1 MIQNTQTFNSS
12 EHIGEIQE
20 NKVGIDIK
28 NIDFITSLLT
38 SNLYSNPV
46 ESFLRESVSNAYDS
60 HVEADTKQHIIL
72 IIDYLNNDEFKLTLR
87 DYGTGL
93 SPERFNEIYRNIG
106 SSTKR
111 DSNDYIGCFGLGHF
125 VALSC
130 ATACSIISYHN
141 NVRYDY
147 IMYKNEKNIN
157 IDKINETEG
166 DYKNG
171 LEIQV
176 TVKSSFSILGGA
188 ITKLCFFENLYIQ
201 YNSHNH
207 NYNRYYNYKTVNF
220 DDFVNDFNK
229 RKCVRY
235 NYVSYCDFL
244 NYYNTYG
251 NFVKVGNVLYK
262 SSDYTFHSRGL
273 VVNIPIGSVDIIP
286 SRENLQFTDYTNN
299 ALKVRY
305 EKAKVELKSIVDNNL
320 KKEINIFD
328 FFKQIVDS
336 RSIKVN
342 CDNTDFIIEK
352 NDVQIFTSLFTCD
365 GENYPDKFIEF
376 INNTRWDAIDK
387 SFVYKKC
394 SDYRRGNL
402 SVYTLLKNNMVLY
415 EKGDAATK
423 SSTVEYYAS
432 EAHNNYVIFQPGIN
446 NLLKISLSGVK
457 TAYSDCCEFFIRHLN
472 IKKIFNSD
480 VPKSYLD
487 NSKPNKNKSKNN
499 PNEQLR
505 HYNAWGYSIV
515 SARFLE
521 SCDNLFILYSQ
532 NTKEDNI
539 FKQINEAFNIGKFRL
554 FTAKKESLKMFE
566 NNRKFVKVEDFLY
579 KRNKFLEKFATAYII
594 LKSFEGINP
603 YNIPIYTEFNTKYY
617 KYACKLRNYPD
628 TFTKA
633 TLDRYIENKWYNEY
647 DVNYFSLSERD
658 KKIIKFKEE
667 VYNKSRNLADYELYK
682 QCGRSSKLGIKPTL
696 KPQFK
701 L

>member
-60 HVEADTKQHIIL
+60 HVEAGTKQHIIL

-141 NVRYDY
+141 NIRYDY
-147 IMYKNEKNIN
+147 IMYKNDKNIN

-176 TVKSSFSILGGA
+176 TVKSSFSILEEA

-201 YNSHNH
+201 YNSHN
-207 NYNRYYNYKTVNF
+207 YSPYFGYGTVNF

-251 NFVKVGNVLYK
+251 NFVKVGNVLYG
-262 SSDYTFHSRGL
+262 SSDYTFHSVGL
-273 VVNIPIGSVDIIP
+273 VVNIPIGSVDITP
-286 SRENLQFTDYTNN
+286 SRENLQFTDYTND
-299 ALKVRY
+299 ALKVYY
-305 EKAKVELKSIVDNNL
+305 EKAKVELKSIIDNNL
-320 KKEINIFD
+320 KKEISIFD

-336 RSIKVN
+336 SCIKIN
-342 CDNTDFIIEK
+342 CDNTEFLIEK
-352 NDVQIFTSLFTCD
+352 NDVQIFASLFTCD
-365 GENYPDKFIEF
+365 GENYPDKFVEF
-376 INNTRWDAIDK
+376 IKSIRWDAIDK
-387 SFVYKKC
+387 SFIYKKC
-394 SDYRRGNL
+394 SKYRLGNL
-402 SVYTLLKNNMVLY
+402 SVNTLLNNNMVLY

-423 SSTVEYYAS
+423 ASTVEYYAS
-432 EAHNNYVIFQPGIN
+432 ESCHNYIIFQPGIN
-446 NLLKISLSGVK
+446 NLLKTSLIGVK
-457 TAYSDCCEFFIRHLN
+457 DTYSDCCEFFVKHLN

-487 NSKPNKNKSKNN
+487 SCKTKEKTHVNNSY
-499 PNEQLR
+499 EQLR
-505 HYNAWGYSIV
+505 YYGAYGYSIV
-515 SARFLE
+515 STRFLE
-521 SCDNLFILYSQ
+521 SCDDCFVLYSQ
-532 NTKEDNI
+532 NTKEDDI
-539 FKQINEAFNIGKFRL
+539 FKKINDAFNIGKFEL
-554 FTAKKESLKMFE
+554 FTTKKESLKIFE

-579 KRNKFLEKFATAYII
+579 KRNKFLEKFTTAYII
-594 LKSFEGINP
+594 MKSFEGINSCV
-603 YNIPIYTEFNTKYY
+603 PIYKEFYNKYY
-617 KYACKLRNYPD
+617 KYISKLRSCPS
-628 TFTKA
+628 TFA
-633 TLDRYIENKWYNEY
+633 SDILNRYIENKWYNEC
-647 DVNYFSLSERD
+647 DVNYFSLSKKD
-658 KKIIKFKEE
+658 KKIIKFKEHVRNE
-667 VYNKSRNLADYELYK
+667 SYNLADYEVYK
-682 QCGRSSKLGIKPTL
+682 QCGRSNKLGIKPVL

>member
-60 HVEADTKQHIIL
+60 HVEAGTKQHIIL

-157 IDKINETEG
+157 IDKINETKG

-176 TVKSSFSILGGA
+176 TVKSSFSILEEA

-201 YNSHNH
+201 YNSHN
-207 NYNRYYNYKTVNF
+207 YSPYYGYRAVNF

-244 NYYNTYG
+244 NRYNIYG
-251 NFVKVGNVLYK
+251 NFVKVGSVLYK
-262 SSDYTFHSRGL
+262 SYDYTFHSVGL
-273 VVNIPIGSVDIIP
+273 VVNIPIGSVDITP
-286 SRENLQFTDYTNN
+286 SRESLQFTDYTDNT
-299 ALKVRY
+299 LKVYY

-320 KKEINIFD
+320 KKEISVFD

-336 RSIKVN
+336 RTIKVN
-342 CDNTDFIIEK
+342 CDNIDFVIEK

-365 GENYPDKFIEF
+365 GENYPDKFLEF
-376 INNTRWDAIDK
+376 INEIRWNAIDK
-387 SFVYKKC
+387 SFIYKKC
-394 SDYRRGNL
+394 SKYRLGNL
-402 SVYTLLKNNMVLY
+402 SINTLLNKNMVLY

-423 SSTVEYYAS
+423 ASTVEYYAS
-432 EAHNNYVIFQPGIN
+432 EACHNYVIFQPGIN
-446 NLLKISLSGVK
+446 NLLKTSFSGVK
-457 TAYSDCCEFFIRHLN
+457 NTYSDCYDFFIKHLN

-487 NSKPNKNKSKNN
+487 NSKPNKNKPKNN

-505 HYNAWGYSIV
+505 HYNRWGGYSIV
-515 SARFLE
+515 STRFLE
-521 SCDNLFILYSQ
+521 SCDGCFVLYSQ

-539 FKQINEAFNIGKFRL
+539 FRQINSAFNIGKFEL

-566 NNRKFVKVEDFLY
+566 NNRKFVRVEDFLY
-579 KRNKFLEKFATAYII
+579 KRNKFIEKFTTAYII
-594 LKSFEGINP
+594 MKSFEGINP
-603 YNIPIYTEFNTKYY
+603 YDIPIYTEFNTKYY

-628 TFTKA
+628 TFTKD
-633 TLDRYIENKWYNEY
+633 TLNRYIENKWYNEY

-658 KKIIKFKEE
+658 RKIIKFKNCIRDHSNNLVNYE
-667 VYNKSRNLADYELYK
+667 VYK
-682 QCGRSSKLGIKPTL
+682 QCGRSDKLGIKPVL